1 MGNWGQSTDVSPEP
15 AYINAT
21 LATHA
26 QKTEQTESVLVFS
39 SRHLLSFP
47 FLPPWPTTRA
57 TKLGA
62 GLILE
67 TEETPAL
74 RNNRTERYVAYAA
87 RTARRDELF

>member
-1 MGNWGQSTDVSPEP
+1 MQ
-15 AYINAT
+15 
-21 LATHA
+21 